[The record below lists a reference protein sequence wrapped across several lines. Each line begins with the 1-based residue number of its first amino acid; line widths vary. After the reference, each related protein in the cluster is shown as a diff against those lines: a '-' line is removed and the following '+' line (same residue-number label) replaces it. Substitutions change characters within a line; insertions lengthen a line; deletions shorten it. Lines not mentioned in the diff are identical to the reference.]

1 VIERGEPLIIDD
13 TLRDP
18 VLQYPDPGIRT
29 IAFHPLRYADRVIGT
44 LELEHHKRHHY
55 RSRDRS
61 AMRAIAG
68 QVSAAIQIAELR
80 RPLLETVEKIGG
92 QIHALARAA
101 NSLRSSA
108 LALQLA
114 SENMRRDASSQESF
128 ARTGLEATAELGRLS
143 ESAAE
148 AGAHAARVSASA
160 AEAASKHRQEIEVA
174 VDRLVHVQAF
184 VADSSRSV
192 TALGAA
198 TGRIRAFLT
207 SIQEIAELTN
217 VIALNASIEAHRAG
231 ESGRGFAV
239 VAEEIRQLA
248 LQSAAAGADASR
260 LVTDISREVSGI
272 STQMERGEQL
282 VEDVGEL
289 SGDTA
294 RALDAIVAATQE
306 AGTQSRAI
314 AESEV
319 AHEAAGRRL
328 SAQIRQ
334 LADAALR
341 ARGQTES
348 LAREAGE
355 ATRGQ
360 AELESAIGQL
370 ERVAGELRDIARHFA
385 VEG

>member
-1 VIERGEPLIIDD
+1 
-13 TLRDP
+13 
-18 VLQYPDPGIRT
+18 
-29 IAFHPLRYADRVIGT
+29 
-44 LELEHHKRHHY
+44 
-55 RSRDRS
+55 
-61 AMRAIAG
+61 
-68 QVSAAIQIAELR
+68 
-80 RPLLETVEKIGG
+80 
-92 QIHALARAA
+92 
-101 NSLRSSA
+101 
-108 LALQLA
+108 
-114 SENMRRDASSQESF
+114 
-128 ARTGLEATAELGRLS
+128 
-143 ESAAE
+143 
-148 AGAHAARVSASA
+148 
-160 AEAASKHRQEIEVA
+160 
-174 VDRLVHVQAF
+174 
-184 VADSSRSV
+184 
-192 TALGAA
+192 
-198 TGRIRAFLT
+198 
-207 SIQEIAELTN
+207 
-217 VIALNASIEAHRAG
+217 
-231 ESGRGFAV
+231 
-239 VAEEIRQLA
+239 
-248 LQSAAAGADASR
+248 
-260 LVTDISREVSGI
+260 
-272 STQMERGEQL
+272 MERGEQL

-314 AESEV
+314 AESEI